1 MQTAIT
7 IEQFQT
13 MMKSEKKE
21 GLLALFETMT
31 TALTP
36 EDVRRMSGKDAVK
49 PISSWVGWR

>member
-1 MQTAIT
+1 MQATIT
-7 IEQFQT
+7 IEQFQV

-36 EDVRRMSGKDAVK
+36 EDVRRMSGKSAVK
-49 PISSWVGWR
+49 PVSSWVGWR

>member
-36 EDVRRMSGKDAVK
+36 EDVRRMSGKDAAR

>member
-1 MQTAIT
+1 MQATVT
-7 IEQFQT
+7 IEQFQA
-13 MMKSEKKE
+13 MMRSEKKD

-36 EDVRRMSGKDAVK
+36 EDVRRMSGKDKVG